1 VSIFRQN
8 IAIDLGTA
16 TVLVSVEKRGIII
29 KAPSIVAVKEGTNN
43 ILAIGDEAKK
53 MMGRTPLDIET
64 VKPIKS
70 GVISNYSATEK
81 MLAYFIDKAIRNPL
95 KRVFKPDV
103 MICIPCKITGVEKR
117 SVQMAASEAGAGRT
131 FLIEEPLAAAVGA
144 GLEITK
150 PIGSMVVDIGG
161 GTTDVAVISF
171 EGIVVSRSVKV
182 AGDKYDEAI
191 VSYMRKKYNV
201 LIGERTAEELKINV
215 GSVYPGCKGVSEQIR
230 GRDLVSGLPV
240 ELMVTTEELVETLMD
255 VTIDILNCIH
265 SVLEETPPE
274 LAADIYTRGIVMTG
288 GGALLTGLDKLINNS
303 TGIDVTIADEPQYC
317 VVRGTLKALTDMT
330 EAQKASMGK
339 IKTKD
344 ENNF

>member
-1 VSIFRQN
+1 MSLFRQN

-53 MMGRTPLDIET
+53 MMGRTPLYIDT
-64 VKPIKS
+64 VKPIKN

-81 MLAYFIDKAIRNPL
+81 MLAYFIDKAIKNP
-95 KRVFKPDV
+95 FKKIFRPDV

-117 SVQMAASEAGAGRT
+117 SVQMAALKAGAGRT

-144 GLEITK
+144 GLEINR
-150 PIGSMVVDIGG
+150 PFGSMVVDIGG

-191 VSYMRKKYNV
+191 ISYMRKKHNV

-215 GSVYPGCKGVSEQIR
+215 GSVYPGCKAISVETR
-230 GRDLVSGLPV
+230 GRDLISGLPV
-240 ELMVTTEELVETLMD
+240 EIMVTTEELVEVLMET
-255 VTIDILNCIH
+255 TIEILNCIH

-288 GGALLTGLDKLINNS
+288 GGALLTGLDKLINKS
-303 TGIDVTIADEPQYC
+303 TGIEITIADEPQYC
-317 VVRGTLKALTDMT
+317 VVKGTMKALTDMT
-330 EAQKASMGK
+330 ESQKASLGK

-344 ENNF
+344 DNKL